1 MPRHAEGLVGARSC
15 DSLASSCK
23 ESDAPDADSQSHTF
37 RCKVFKRP
45 RPCNLCHQPIHQQGS
60 CCRVCKFVCH
70 KACENKVSTSL
81 LTTSAIKDR

>member
-1 MPRHAEGLVGARSC
+1 MQPCPGPLRRAASWESV
-15 DSLASSCK
+15 ASSCK

-60 CCRVCKFVCH
+60 CCRG
-70 KACENKVSTSL
+70 
-81 LTTSAIKDR
+81 I